1 VIVCVGGCGSS
12 RSQRL
17 CVAHS
22 RSRPSRFFYSSRVLY
37 VIFILFSSAEVTY
50 CIVTLVA
57 DRAPLSLHFGGA
69 ALFAFNKCVES
80 RDISERG
87 GIYAREVRDLHLSA
101 LSLYYY
107 Y

>member
-1 VIVCVGGCGSS
+1 MCVGAVAAGHSVSASRTRALGRRVSFTLRGS
-12 RSQRL
+12 
-17 CVAHS
+17 
-22 RSRPSRFFYSSRVLY
+22 YIY

-87 GIYAREVRDLHLSA
+87 GICAREVRDLHLSA

-107 Y
+107 